1 MRITFA
7 HSYDKSI
14 RDINSKKESLDRLTT
29 MASSGKRML
38 NPSDDPIAWSQAMN
52 VKQNIREIENYNSN
66 LEFALGWN
74 RATEDALNAM
84 SDVIMR
90 ARDAATAFV
99 SANSPEEQH
108 ALAQTLD
115 QAVQEALA
123 LANTRYGDEF
133 LFGGKN
139 STSIPFD
146 STDLTQYHGSTD
158 ALEVR
163 TGVNQRQVVNIDGKK
178 SFFTDSTDPDSS
190 ILQTLVEVR
199 DAITAGDTNA
209 VQSQLQDLDAGY
221 AHLTAMGTLIGT
233 RLEKMEHYQ
242 ATLNSLKLQD
252 QTKLSGLEDADL
264 VDVLTRLQ
272 QQRTALE
279 AALRVTSTMD
289 DLNLAKLL

>member
-7 HSYDKSI
+7 HSYDKTI
-14 RDINSKKESLDRLTT
+14 RDINNKKHSLDRLTT
-29 MASSGKRML
+29 MASSGRRML
-38 NPSDDPIAWSQAMN
+38 NPSDDPIAWSQSMN
-52 VKQNIREIENYNSN
+52 VKNSIREIETYNSN
-66 LEFALGWN
+66 LEFSLGWN

-84 SDVIMR
+84 SDVMLR

-99 SANSPEEQH
+99 SANNPGEQQ

-115 QAVQEALA
+115 QAIEEAVA
-123 LANTRYGDEF
+123 LANSRYGDEY

-146 STDLTQYHGSTD
+146 STDLTQYHGNTN

-163 TGVNQRQVVNIDGKK
+163 TGANQRQVVNIDGLKT
-178 SFFTDSTDPDSS
+178 FFTDSTDPSS
-190 ILQTLVEVR
+190 SMLQTLVAVKT
-199 DAITAGDTNA
+199 AINAGDTDT
-209 VQSQLQDLDAGY
+209 VQSRLQDLDAGY
-221 AHLTAMGTLIGT
+221 DHLTAMGTLVGT
-233 RLEKMEHYQ
+233 RLAKMEHHQ
-242 ATLNSLKLQD
+242 TTLSNLKLQD
-252 QTKLSGLEDADL
+252 QTKLSELEDADL

-289 DLNLAKLL
+289 DLNLSKLI